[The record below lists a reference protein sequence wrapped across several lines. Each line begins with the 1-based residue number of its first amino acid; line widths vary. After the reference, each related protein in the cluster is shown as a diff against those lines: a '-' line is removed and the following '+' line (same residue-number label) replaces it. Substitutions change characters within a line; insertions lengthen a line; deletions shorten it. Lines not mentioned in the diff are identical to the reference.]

1 MSLQEKVIYQ
11 IYPKSFQDTDQN
23 GIGDLAGIIQ
33 RLPYLHK
40 LGVDMLWLSPIYP
53 SPQKDNGYDISD
65 YCEIDPVFGT
75 MQDFEKLI
83 AAAKSRGIE
92 IMVDMVLNHVS
103 TAHPWFQKALA
114 GDKKYQD
121 YFILRDTPTD
131 WVSKFGGS
139 AWAPFG
145 DTGKYYLHL
154 YDPSQ
159 ADLNWRNPR
168 VREELFKVVDFWLKK
183 GVKGLRFDVIN
194 VIGKDAILKDNP
206 VDDGKPEY
214 TDKPVTHEYLQELNR
229 ATFGKDPSI
238 VTVGE
243 MSSTTIE
250 NCILYTRPDRK
261 ELDMTFNFHHLKV
274 DYEAGQKWTTCA
286 FDFAELKRLLHSWG
300 EAMSREDG
308 WNALFWN
315 NHDQPRALNRFIQW
329 QDHRV
334 KGAQMLAA
342 AIHLNRGTPFIYM
355 GEELG
360 MLDPNYA
367 DITDYVDIE
376 AQNAYR
382 NLLAAGKP
390 AAEALQIVK
399 TKARDNARTPMQ
411 WSAEENAGFSK
422 STPWLKTAQ
431 NYSKINAARE
441 LEGGE
446 IFPFYQQLIAL
457 RKRYPLISRGSYQAY
472 LPDHPQVYSYLREY
486 EGQKLLVLTNFY
498 ADHPTVTIPKEFL
511 SGKELI
517 NNYPAKELTTSFEML
532 PYHALAILR

>member
-1 MSLQEKVIYQ
+1 MSLQEKMIYQ

-65 YCEIDPVFGT
+65 YCGIDPVFGT
-75 MQDFEKLI
+75 MQDFEKLV
-83 AAAKSRGIE
+83 AAAKSCGIE

-114 GDKKYQD
+114 GDEKYQD
-121 YFILRDTPTD
+121 YFILRDAPTD
-131 WVSKFGGS
+131 WISKFGGS

-145 DTGKYYLHL
+145 DTGKFYLHL

-168 VREELFKVVDFWLKK
+168 VREELFKVVDFWLEK

-194 VIGKDAILKDNP
+194 VIGKDAVLKDNP

-214 TDKPVTHEYLQELNR
+214 TDKPVTHDYLQELNR
-229 ATFGKDPSI
+229 ATFGRDPAV

-360 MLDPNYA
+360 MLDPDFA

-411 WSAEENAGFSK
+411 WSAEKNAGFSK
-422 STPWLKTAQ
+422 GTPWLKTAQ
-431 NYSKINAARE
+431 NYPMINAARE
-441 LEGGE
+441 LESGE

-457 RKRYPLISRGSYQAY
+457 RKAYPLISRGSYQAY

-498 ADHPTVTIPKEFL
+498 ADHPKVTVPKEFL
-511 SGKELI
+511 NGKELI
-517 NNYPAKELTTSFEML
+517 NNYPAKKLTTSFEMQ
-532 PYHALAILR
+532 PYQALAVLR